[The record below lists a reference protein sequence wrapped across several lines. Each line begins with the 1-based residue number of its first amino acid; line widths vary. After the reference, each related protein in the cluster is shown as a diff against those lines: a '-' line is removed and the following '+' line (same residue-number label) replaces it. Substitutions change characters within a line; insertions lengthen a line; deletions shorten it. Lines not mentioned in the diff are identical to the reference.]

1 MKFLGLIAAALIA
14 VGAAQSNASVGFD
27 ANQLQAQALIE
38 AQLFQGLNWKVGDQ
52 ADYSVTIGGFIKGS
66 AHNFVREDSGTE
78 LWMQQD
84 MDLGFMGKQ
93 KIEILFDKATGQI
106 KKMLANGQEQQIPDN
121 KDVEIVEM
129 KEANITVAAGTY
141 DCIYAKIKNKK
152 DSSIQEA
159 WINPQAIPMS
169 GLLKALA
176 DSQFGKVTQ
185 ELNKFSRAP

>member
-14 VGAAQSNASVGFD
+14 VGAAQSQASVGFD
-27 ANQLQAQALIE
+27 ASQLQTQALVE
-38 AQLFQGLNWKVGDQ
+38 AQLLQGLKWKVGDQ

-66 AHNFVREDSGTE
+66 SHNFVREDLGSE
-78 LWMQQD
+78 LWMVQD
-84 MDLGFMGKQ
+84 MDMGFMGKQ

-152 DSSIQEA
+152 DGSIQEA

-185 ELNKFSRAP
+185 ELQKFQHAP